1 MQTELNENQKA
12 RIRFHL
18 GYYWNL
24 PPLAKIEPEERLR
37 LGALPIEVIRLTVG
51 DIDREGADLVVSEG
65 ETLATSGSLLGKL
78 EVAYAKLS
86 PETIEAS
93 LFVSTAGKINLRPN
107 ELRNRKKLYGWL
119 TDELAKA
126 LGVPKYYQPN
136 QRAGY

>member
-1 MQTELNENQKA
+1 M
-12 RIRFHL
+12 
-18 GYYWNL
+18 
-24 PPLAKIEPEERLR
+24 AKIEPEERLR